1 MNKGSGGLGL
11 MVFIENAEGI
21 VKSEIK
27 KKKGFPKNSNGP
39 AHVARNLEYSPSLQF
54 PDPLLQLYCQMPGAE
69 DNGKV

>member
-27 KKKGFPKNSNGP
+27 KKKKKGFPKNSNGP
-39 AHVARNLEYSPSLQF
+39 AHVARNLE
-54 PDPLLQLYCQMPGAE
+54 
-69 DNGKV
+69 